1 MREWANQL
9 VNALMRQ
16 WVNGGDPAPV
26 VIAALPHSRI
36 PELIGPFTH
45 CLIASLPRARE

>member
-16 WVNGGDPAPV
+16 WVNDGERMPV
-26 VIAALPHSRI
+26 VIQTLPHLRI